1 MRTAQLAL
9 VIAAA
14 AFTSAAAPSPRGVEQ
29 TLIDREKQ
37 SWVAWQKQDVA
48 FWQRHLSADHVEI
61 DGPQGPKDRN
71 YVLHG
76 VSNRPCAVTSY
87 NLGNFSFRPL
97 GADAGM
103 LVYRAEQQ
111 LVCGDK
117 HIPNVGWVTSLY
129 ARRNG
134 KWENV
139 LFEHYAVPP
148 PKPAAAA
155 KP

>member
-1 MRTAQLAL
+1 MRL
-9 VIAAA
+9 VLGIAAMLLVPA
-14 AFTSAAAPSPRGVEQ
+14 VADAKPA
-29 TLIDREKQ
+29 TLEMQLIAREKA

-61 DGPQGPKDRN
+61 DGPQGPKDRD

-76 VSNRPCAVTSY
+76 VANRPCAVSSY
-87 NLGNFSFRPL
+87 NLDNFSFRPL

-111 LVCGDK
+111 LACGDK
-117 HIPNVGWVTSLY
+117 HILNTGWVTSLY

-148 PKPAAAA
+148 PKPAVAA